1 MQQINSREKLKAYI
15 KSILGE
21 PIHNVE
27 LTTEQMDYNIDT
39 SINEFSEVAM
49 EGQETK
55 LLLLKLESGV
65 FEYILDGRI
74 KTIQNLALY
83 NKGSMISNVGLGGEI
98 FLTPTELLAQTVK
111 PLGGITNTTNTSS
124 NIAELF
130 SKLST
135 IALYKKYFTIEINW
149 KWNEYSKRLIFLED
163 PKSNGNCL
171 LETTTQYI
179 PNDIDYIYDNIWVKN
194 YALELCRKTWGENLG
209 KYDSVLV
216 NGSKLNSDRIIA
228 TANEAIANLRAELM
242 NKWAEPF
249 GVSRG

>member
-1 MQQINSREKLKAYI
+1 MQQINSRIRLKAYI

-27 LTTEQMDYNIDT
+27 LTDEQMDYNIDT

-55 LLLLKLESGV
+55 LLLLELKPDI

-83 NKGSMISNVGLGGEI
+83 NKGNMISNIGFGGEI

-111 PLGGITNTTNTSS
+111 PLGGVTTSNSSS

-135 IALYKKYFTIEINW
+135 IALYKKYFTVEINW
-149 KWNEYSKRLIFLED
+149 KWNEYSKRLLFLES
-163 PKSNGNCL
+163 PKANGKCL
-171 LETTTQYI
+171 LEATTQYI
-179 PNDIDYIYDNIWVKN
+179 PNDIDYIYDNIWIKS

-228 TANEAIANLRAELM
+228 TANEAIANLKAELM
-242 NKWAEPF
+242 TKWAEPF